1 MNSVYELLQ
10 SEIEGKK
17 WDKIRLVGSYNT
29 IANRSGITDP
39 NDYSFGNEDRSGE
52 FTVKITKDKANV
64 YVTVHDAKTINTLTG
79 KPSYRSLVIASDF
92 EINHKRVVLTRTKDD
107 GSTETRDIDLTG
119 YSVFPKP
126 SMDEFSIAGYIA
138 TKNELTYLTGAVQNV
153 RNQRD
158 AIRKELLEVFEVGT
172 SIPLPDFD
180 KRVVCKKVAKI
191 SRSETTDR
199 KLKERAENIHWGAIV
214 EGDLPHSFI
223 PRAFEVTA
231 KGLVEAEQWLEL
243 IEPRLTRLRHA
254 TRIWELGVFEH
265 YPERENIEQDGVTIN
280 MMRTVKAVNEY
291 PKGVRRTYAH
301 APKIKK
307 VIEIEDVIVP
317 VVVQTTQE
325 VEEEVTVTADQDVF
339 M

>member
-29 IANRSGITDP
+29 IANRSGITNP

-64 YVTVHDAKTINTLTG
+64 YVTVHDEQTINTLTNE
-79 KPSYRSLVIASDF
+79 PSFRSLVIASDF
-92 EINHKRVVLTRTKDD
+92 KINHKRVVLTRTKED

-126 SMDEFSIAGYIA
+126 SMNEFSIAGYIA
-138 TKNELTYLTGAVQNV
+138 TKSELTYLEGAVQNV
-153 RNQRD
+153 RNQRNS
-158 AIRKELLEVFEVGT
+158 IRKELLEVFEVGT
-172 SIPLPDFD
+172 NIPFPNFG
-180 KRVVCKKVAKI
+180 KRIVCKKVAKI
-191 SRSETTDR
+191 SRNETTDR
-199 KLKERAENIHWGAIV
+199 KLKEITENIHWGTII
-214 EGDLPHSFI
+214 EGNLPHVFV

-231 KGLVEAEQWLEL
+231 RGLMEAEQWLEL
-243 IEPRLTRLRHA
+243 TEPRLTRLRHA

-265 YPERENIEQDGVTIN
+265 YPERESIEQDGVTIS
-280 MMRTVKAVNEY
+280 MVRTVKAVNEY
-291 PKGVRRTYAH
+291 PKGVRRTYAFT
-301 APKIKK
+301 PKITKI
-307 VIEIEDVIVP
+307 IEIEDVVLP
-317 VVVQTTQE
+317 VVVQTTQDE
-325 VEEEVTVTADQDVF
+325 DVVITADQDVF